1 MSDSDNILMTGQLLG
16 DNYNCMKIQGGTE
29 CLPTQG
35 GNLFQEDCD
44 QFCSDAWKWA
54 EEEGKNP
61 NQREINA
68 KVMEL
73 DREGS
78 PQSTLTHTGGLP
90 AIDSKGS
97 PQSTLT
103 HTGGRPVALQ
113 RAAQTTISTPVE
125 GAPRLLT
132 RVDSRILHRMRIS
145 PTPDETDV
153 EPPPRG
159 SVRFSSESP
168 SPISGSGV
176 SQKGGG
182 YTKKRKS
189 KKRKTKKR
197 KTKKRKTKKRK
208 TNRKTK
214 RNKRLRGGSTKRVAA
229 PLENTID
236 ASQAA
241 AAAATRAAEAAREA
255 ARQAEAAREAARQA
269 EAERQAEAAETLAGL
284 SQ

>member
-189 KKRKTKKR
+189 KKRKT
-197 KTKKRKTKKRK
+197 
-208 TNRKTK
+208 NRKTK

-255 ARQAEAAREAARQA
+255 ARQAEA
-269 EAERQAEAAETLAGL
+269 ERQAEAAETLAGL